1 MCFVKLGVVLGGGV
15 RSVERKL
22 VGGVGRGGRS
32 HYHKARCSRLKYN
45 RFAELCEYKDIASNV
60 GTP

>member
-1 MCFVKLGVVLGGGV
+1 MGGGV

-32 HYHKARCSRLKYN
+32 HYYKARCSRLKNN
-45 RFAELCEYKDIASNV
+45 RFAELFEYKDIASNV

>member
-1 MCFVKLGVVLGGGV
+1 MGGGV

-32 HYHKARCSRLKYN
+32 HYYNARCSRLKNN
-45 RFAELCEYKDIASNV
+45 RFAELFEYKDIASNV